1 MKKKNK
7 AKLRQQT
14 ESDDFDFLVF
24 IYETPRFIFYW
35 GEGVFYDF
43 PKNKINKKK
52 LLNFPNSIDMH

>member
-24 IYETPRFIFYW
+24 IYA
-35 GEGVFYDF
+35 GVKRVKPFSERSTSDSVAF
-43 PKNKINKKK
+43 NEPHEHN
-52 LLNFPNSIDMH
+52 LNSPDG

>member
-24 IYETPRFIFYW
+24 IYETPRFIFY
-35 GEGVFYDF
+35 
-43 PKNKINKKK
+43 
-52 LLNFPNSIDMH
+52 